1 MIDHEA
7 TARSAAELL
16 APARARLDQ
25 IDEEVLDLLAERM
38 RVCLAVADLK
48 ADHDIPMMQPGRVSH
63 VLKRAEERARS
74 TGLDPHYLTGVYRR
88 VIDATCAAEDVR
100 IAERTG
106 ESA

>member
-1 MIDHEA
+1 MINDEA
-7 TARSAAELL
+7 TTTNDVELL

-25 IDEEVLDLLAERM
+25 IDGEVLDLLVERM

-63 VLKRAEERARS
+63 VLRRAEERARS
-74 TGLDPHYLTGVYRR
+74 TGLDPDYLTDVYRR

-100 IAERTG
+100 IAERAG
-106 ESA
+106 KSA